1 MQNAQALDHANG
13 LAKYVCKYIGKFD
26 EGNYIVLCQDIH
38 SGDWVLGKTHLHNTK
53 IVRSKINEDKAYS
66 KNRSKNHPKGRDV
79 SHFEIR
85 QIIFG
90 HPEVFTNLQFLD
102 ISTLPFELRP
112 TNKIYM
118 SIKGEIA
125 NLNDDTD
132 GDSQSNLP
140 LVQTIRLRNNLDE
153 NQLMTESQSATYRN
167 HDGKS
172 TKYDMI
178 SLF

>member
-1 MQNAQALDHANG
+1 M
-13 LAKYVCKYIGKFD
+13 
-26 EGNYIVLCQDIH
+26 
-38 SGDWVLGKTHLHNTK
+38 
-53 IVRSKINEDKAYS
+53 
-66 KNRSKNHPKGRDV
+66 

-90 HPEVFTNLQFLD
+90 HPEVFTNLQFID

-125 NLNDDTD
+125 NLNDNTD
-132 GDSQSNLP
+132 DDAQSNLP

-172 TKYDMI
+172 SKYDMI
-178 SLF
+178 SLFSLRPPELLNVFTNPVDYFILCYIEK